1 MAGTTSGSF
10 SVNATYTTSG
20 NIGDYVTFSWNR
32 TGYSSNTPCYSD
44 INWSLVLH
52 SNGAGYISSSASKSW
67 SVTINGSTYSGT
79 NTIGIG
85 NNTSKTL
92 ASGST
97 RINHND
103 DGTKTFS
110 VSFSQAFNINFNGWV
125 GTISGSKSFEIL
137 TIPRYANFNG
147 MPAITDITQTS
158 LNLSWSANATCSYVN
173 YYLNGEVVNTEH
185 NISSTSHSFTF
196 TNLSPNTTYTLSV
209 RIWRKDSNLYTTSSN
224 ISITT
229 LPISSLV
236 TQDTFS
242 LNIGDNLSLSFQNE
256 DKNASTLKLSVE
268 DDSGSWIT
276 INSAQVTVPINE
288 ATYLWHLSSYA
299 TTLYEHCTT
308 KNEMN
313 FRISCGVT
321 LNGKYYENIYSGIMH
336 VTNADPSFNAFTLTN
351 TNTTIT
357 NLLGVTTSTIQ
368 NMGNFRVQ
376 IPSASKAIAQ
386 KSAAI
391 VKYIAYLIPKGATNV
406 VKTAEA
412 VYSSTSQVNID
423 IGTYSTAGTYQ
434 ICVFAVDSRQNVSST
449 IAKDCIII
457 PYHAPVT
464 NINIYRMNGFEK
476 EIFLELYSQYSRL
489 AIGSTDKNSLVSIM
503 YRYAEV
509 GTSLPS
515 SWKSITD
522 YSSGITSVNATD
534 SKLTYI
540 RNTLS
545 NYFIK
550 DLSIEK
556 SYNFEFKITD
566 KVDSV
571 IYSMTVEQG
580 IPILGEF
587 DDGHITIG
595 MSPELDNSA
604 KLQVA
609 SDILVTD
616 TDGTKRMLLETL
628 KNFMIS
634 SDTEP
639 TNQIVGGIWN
649 KTS

>member
-20 NIGDYVTFSWNR
+20 NVGDYVTFSWSR

-44 INWSLVLH
+44 ISWSLVLH

-97 RINHND
+97 RIYHND

-110 VSFSQAFNINFNGWV
+110 VSFSQAFNITFNSWV
-125 GTISGSKSFEIL
+125 GTITGSSSFRL
-137 TIPRYANFNG
+137 LDIPRYANFNG

-158 LNLSWSANATCSYVN
+158 LKMSWSANSTCSYVN

-185 NISSTSHSFTF
+185 NISSTSHNFTF

-236 TQDTFS
+236 TQGPLS
-242 LNIGDNLSLSFQNE
+242 LNIGDNLSLSFQNQ

-268 DDSGSWIT
+268 DDSGSWVT
-276 INSAQVTVPINE
+276 ISSAQVTVPINTS
-288 ATYLWHLSSYA
+288 TYLWNLSSYA
-299 TTLYEHCTT
+299 TTLYSCCTT
-308 KNEMN
+308 KNDMN
-313 FRISCGVT
+313 FKISCGVT
-321 LNGKYYENIYSGIMH
+321 LNGKYFENIYSGIMH
-336 VTNADPSFNAFTLTN
+336 VTNANPIFSTFTMANIDTA
-351 TNTTIT
+351 IT
-357 NLLGVTTSTIQ
+357 NLLGVSTSTIQ
-368 NMGNFRVQ
+368 NMGNLIIQ
-376 IPSASKAIAQ
+376 IPSANKAVAQ
-386 KSAAI
+386 KNAAI
-391 VKYIAYLIPKGATNV
+391 IKYIAYLVPKNTANV
-406 VKTAEA
+406 AKKVEA
-412 VYSSTSQVNID
+412 AYSSTSQVTID
-423 IGTYSTAGTYQ
+423 MGTYSTAGTYQ
-434 ICVFAVDSRQNVSST
+434 ICVFAIDSRKNVSTT
-449 IAKDCIII
+449 IMKDWIII

-464 NINIYRMNGFEK
+464 NIKLYRMNGFEK
-476 EIFLELYSQYSRL
+476 EIFLELDSLYSRL
-489 AIGSTDKNSLVSIM
+489 VVGSSNKNSIVSVM

-509 GTSLPS
+509 GSALPA
-515 SWKSITD
+515 SWASITD
-522 YSSGITSVNATD
+522 YSSGITTIDATD

-540 RNTLS
+540 KNSLS
-545 NYFIK
+545 NYFLK
-550 DLSIEK
+550 DLSNDK

-566 KVDSV
+566 KIGSV
-571 IYSMTVEQG
+571 IISTTVEQG
-580 IPILGEF
+580 IPIMGEF

-595 MSPELDNSA
+595 MLPDLENNA

-616 TDGTKRMLLETL
+616 TDGTKRLLLETL
-628 KNFMIS
+628 KNIIIS

-639 TNQIVGGIWN
+639 TKQILGGIWN

>member
-10 SVNATYTTSG
+10 SVNATYTTS
-20 NIGDYVTFSWNR
+20 NKVGDYITFSWNR

-52 SNGAGYISSSASKSW
+52 SNSAGYIASSASKSW

-97 RINHND
+97 RIYHND

-110 VSFSQAFNINFNGWV
+110 VSFSQAFNITFNSWV
-125 GTISGSKSFEIL
+125 GTISGSKSFELL

-158 LNLSWSANATCSYVN
+158 LKMSWSANAACSYVN
-173 YYLNGEVVNTEH
+173 YYLNGEVVNNDH
-185 NISSTSHSFTF
+185 NINTSSHNFTF
-196 TNLSPNTTYTLSV
+196 INLAPNTTYTLSV

-229 LPISSLV
+229 LPISSLAIKE
-236 TQDTFS
+236 TIS
-242 LNIGDNLSLSFQNE
+242 LNIGDNLSLPFQNQ

-268 DDSGSWIT
+268 DDSGSWVV
-276 INSAQVTVPINE
+276 INSAQVTVPIDT
-288 ATYLWHLSSYA
+288 ATYLWNLSSYA
-299 TTLYEHCTT
+299 TALYSHCKT

-321 LNGKYYENIYSGIMH
+321 LSGKYYENIYNGIMH
-336 VTNADPSFNAFTLTN
+336 VTNANPTFNAFTMTN
-351 TNTTIT
+351 TDTAVTS
-357 NLLGVTTSTIQ
+357 LLGVNTSTIQ
-368 NMGNFRVQ
+368 GMGNFRIQ
-376 IPSASKAIAQ
+376 IPASNKAVAQ
-386 KSAAI
+386 KSASI
-391 VKYIAYLIPKGATNV
+391 VKYVAYLVPKG
-406 VKTAEA
+406 TANIIKKMEA
-412 VYSSTSQVNID
+412 AYSSTAQITID
-423 IGTYSTAGTYQ
+423 MGTYSVADTYQ
-434 ICVFAVDSRQNVSST
+434 ICVFAIDSRQNVSST
-449 IAKDCIII
+449 VMKDCIIV
-457 PYHAPVT
+457 PYHTPVT

-476 EIFLELYSQYSRL
+476 EVFLELESQYSRL
-489 AIGSTDKNSLVSIM
+489 VVGSATKNSIVSIA
-503 YRYAEV
+503 YRHAEV
-509 GTSLPS
+509 GSPLPS
-515 SWKSITD
+515 SWTAITD
-522 YSSGITSVNATD
+522 YSSGITTVNPTD

-540 RNTLS
+540 RNTLA
-545 NYFIK
+545 NYFK

-566 KVDSV
+566 KVNPVVISV
-571 IYSMTVEQG
+571 TLEQG
-580 IPILGEF
+580 IPIMGEF

-595 MSPELDNSA
+595 MLPELNKNA

-616 TDGTKRMLLETL
+616 TDGTERLLLETL
-628 KNFMIS
+628 KNFIIS

-639 TNQIVGGIWN
+639 ADQILGSIWN